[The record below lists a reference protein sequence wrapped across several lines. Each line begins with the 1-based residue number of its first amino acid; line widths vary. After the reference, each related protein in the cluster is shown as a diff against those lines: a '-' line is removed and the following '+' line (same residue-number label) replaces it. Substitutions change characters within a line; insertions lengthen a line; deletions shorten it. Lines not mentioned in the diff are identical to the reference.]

1 MPASKWKKLTR
12 EQQVAYG
19 WGVVLAAI
27 GAVLLLSPGRESWHA
42 AGPPNVGHTRI
53 ECGECHAPA
62 PGNFAGQALQNV
74 MHAVGLSDSATHF
87 VYEPAGNEQC
97 LACHENPDDRHPVAD
112 FLEPEFATARQAMGV
127 QYCVSCHQEHLGV
140 RVSAT
145 QGFCRH
151 CHEDT
156 EVSDDPLDVPH
167 TTLISDERWGTCLG
181 CHDFHG
187 NHERKV
193 PEMMS
198 QVLTEEQIQQ
208 YLDGG
213 ESPYGHRRLTAIQTM
228 RRSSRSREKSVA
240 NPP

>member
-12 EQQVAYG
+12 EQQAAYRWGLIVA
-19 WGVVLAAI
+19 VI
-27 GAVLLLSPGRESWHA
+27 GAGLLLLPGRESWHA
-42 AGPPNVGHTRI
+42 AGPPNIGHSKI
-53 ECGECHAPA
+53 ECGECHVPA
-62 PGNFAGQALQNV
+62 PGNFAGQAFENI
-74 MHAVGLSDSATHF
+74 MHAVGLSDSETHF
-87 VYEPAGNEQC
+87 IYQPAGNEQC
-97 LACHENPDDRHPVAD
+97 LRCHEDPDNRHPVED
-112 FLEPEFATARQAMGV
+112 FLEPEFATARQAIGV

-167 TTLISDERWGTCLG
+167 SILIADERWGTCLG

-193 PEMMS
+193 PELMS
-198 QVLTEEQIQQ
+198 LVLTEEQIQQ
-208 YLDGG
+208 YFDGG
-213 ESPYGHRRLTAIQTM
+213 ESPYGHRRLTVIQTM
-228 RRSSRSREKSVA
+228 RRSSRSREKPVA
-240 NPP
+240 DPP